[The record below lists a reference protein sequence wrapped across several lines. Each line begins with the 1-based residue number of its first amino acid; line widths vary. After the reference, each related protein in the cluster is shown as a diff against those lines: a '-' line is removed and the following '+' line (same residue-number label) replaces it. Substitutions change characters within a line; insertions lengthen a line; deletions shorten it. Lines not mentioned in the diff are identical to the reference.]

1 MHVHDERLHGRLVL
15 VVGGTDEEV
24 IARAQHAAHLAEAG
38 RQRVCVLL
46 GRTPGLLGGARNL
59 GAMLVGAC
67 QEEHVLAALA
77 VVPRQNVGHDRG
89 VRVAHMRVRIHVE
102 DRCRDEEAAGHGG
115 GSIAAASPPPARV
128 QAVVRAI
135 ALRLRAAGIPWRL
148 AGSAAL
154 LVRGLPVRPGDIDIE
169 VAAADAVAAAHAL
182 GLPAP
187 ARQAGGG
194 WSSDRTVGQVAG
206 VGIDL
211 SGGLVV
217 TGPGGTLR
225 AMDAPVEEHGGIPLL
240 PIGESLARALV
251 AESGPRRL
259 KAIAALPDDPALRS
273 RAIAYA
279 ESRAAASA
287 AR

>member
-1 MHVHDERLHGRLVL
+1 M
-15 VVGGTDEEV
+15 
-24 IARAQHAAHLAEAG
+24 RAA
-38 RQRVCVLL
+38 
-46 GRTPGLLGGARNL
+46 
-59 GAMLVGAC
+59 
-67 QEEHVLAALA
+67 
-77 VVPRQNVGHDRG
+77 
-89 VRVAHMRVRIHVE
+89 
-102 DRCRDEEAAGHGG
+102 
-115 GSIAAASPPPARV
+115 
-128 QAVVRAI
+128 

-154 LVRGLPVRPGDIDIE
+154 LMRGLPVRPADIDIE

-194 WSSDRTVGQVAG
+194 WSSERAVGQVAG
-206 VGIDL
+206 VDIDL
-211 SGGLVV
+211 SGGLAV
-217 TGPGGTLR
+217 TGPGGTLH
-225 AMDAPVEEHGGIPLL
+225 AMDAPAEEHGGIPLL
-240 PIGESLARALV
+240 PIGEPLARALV
-251 AESGPRRL
+251 AGSVPRRA

>member
-1 MHVHDERLHGRLVL
+1 M
-15 VVGGTDEEV
+15 
-24 IARAQHAAHLAEAG
+24 
-38 RQRVCVLL
+38 
-46 GRTPGLLGGARNL
+46 
-59 GAMLVGAC
+59 
-67 QEEHVLAALA
+67 
-77 VVPRQNVGHDRG
+77 
-89 VRVAHMRVRIHVE
+89 
-102 DRCRDEEAAGHGG
+102 
-115 GSIAAASPPPARV
+115 
-128 QAVVRAI
+128 QAVVRAV

-169 VAAADAVAAAHAL
+169 VAAADAVAAARTL

-273 RAIAYA
+273 RAITYA

>member
-1 MHVHDERLHGRLVL
+1 M
-15 VVGGTDEEV
+15 
-24 IARAQHAAHLAEAG
+24 
-38 RQRVCVLL
+38 
-46 GRTPGLLGGARNL
+46 
-59 GAMLVGAC
+59 
-67 QEEHVLAALA
+67 
-77 VVPRQNVGHDRG
+77 
-89 VRVAHMRVRIHVE
+89 
-102 DRCRDEEAAGHGG
+102 
-115 GSIAAASPPPARV
+115 
-128 QAVVRAI
+128 QAVVRAV

-169 VAAADAVAAAHAL
+169 VAAADAAAAAHAL
-182 GLPAP
+182 DLPAP
-187 ARQAGGG
+187 ARQSGGG
-194 WSSDRTVGQVAG
+194 WSSMRAEGQVAG

-211 SGGLVV
+211 SGGLAV

-240 PIGESLARALV
+240 PIGESLARAMV
-251 AESGPRRL
+251 AGSGPRRA
-259 KAIAALPDDPALRS
+259 KAIAALPDDPAARA